1 MFLLLPVAPAI
12 VVVSISSK
20 DSTKKDSVAPW
31 KIKYGALVLNNV
43 DFTYRLSDLL
53 TKVYQLF
60 TEVKKLKVEM
70 LNN

>member
-1 MFLLLPVAPAI
+1 MIDRWFA
-12 VVVSISSK
+12 
-20 DSTKKDSVAPW
+20 
-31 KIKYGALVLNNV
+31 KIKQQTPKTQRII

-70 LNN
+70 LNNW